1 MALIIYILAA
11 LLQFYDKTII
21 VKNASSIVLMQF
33 KLHGLKINHNFEMK
47 TAMFLNFVAN
57 IYFNE
62 DDNRG
67 NQAIRTYKE
76 GKCI

>member
-1 MALIIYILAA
+1 
-11 LLQFYDKTII
+11 
-21 VKNASSIVLMQF
+21 MQF
-33 KLHGLKINHNFEMK
+33 KLHGLKIKHNFEMK

-57 IYFNE
+57 IHFN
-62 DDNRG
+62 DDDDRG